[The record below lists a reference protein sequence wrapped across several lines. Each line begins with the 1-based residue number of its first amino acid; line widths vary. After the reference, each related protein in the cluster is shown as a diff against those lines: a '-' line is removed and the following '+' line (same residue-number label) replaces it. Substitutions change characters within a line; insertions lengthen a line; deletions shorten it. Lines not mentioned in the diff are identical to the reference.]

1 MFIVVTLIAIFV
13 LISIYLFFRAE
24 NLQSQ
29 LTKAKRDSKKI
40 QKDNKNLFDSI
51 LMSANKNEEFAK
63 FRLQEIKSQLDEKLT
78 EELKEELEILTIL
91 TSNYSVIFKECL
103 KGTPFKAI
111 TESCFEAYA
120 KGSFSNLA
128 NFISN
133 QEAPL
138 RRIWTNSN
146 LQSLVSLTEALLL
159 QLDQKA
165 KQ

>member
-1 MFIVVTLIAIFV
+1 MFIVVTLIAVFL

-29 LTKAKRDSKKI
+29 LTKAKRESNKI
-40 QKDNKNLFDSI
+40 QKHNKNLFDSI
-51 LMSANKNEEFAK
+51 IMSAQKNEEFAK
-63 FRLQEIKSQLDEKLT
+63 FRLQEIKSQLDENLI
-78 EELKEELEILTIL
+78 EELKAEIEILTIL
-91 TSNYSVIFKECL
+91 TSNYSAIFKECL
-103 KGTPFKAI
+103 KGAPFKVI

-146 LQSLVSLTEALLL
+146 LQSLISLTEALLL
-159 QLDQKA
+159 QLEQKA
-165 KQ
+165 KK